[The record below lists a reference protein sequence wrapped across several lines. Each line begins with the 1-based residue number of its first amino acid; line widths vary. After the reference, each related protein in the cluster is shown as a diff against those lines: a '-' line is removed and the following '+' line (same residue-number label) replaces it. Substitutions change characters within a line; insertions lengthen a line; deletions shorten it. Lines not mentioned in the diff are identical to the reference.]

1 MKSFHYFKFVPSDY
15 MMGKIQRC
23 SYQAQAEFIRL
34 CCLYWNSEGYYSL
47 EDAEIECEKLDELF
61 KRKIITEEEGFI
73 VIDFLDVQ
81 LEEIKEIRQK
91 RSNAGKEGAIAK
103 KKKAQ
108 DKQNEASAKQVLNK
122 TKHSIE
128 EHSIE
133 EDKIKK
139 DIEQRKQAFLLD
151 LSEFK
156 DQYNR
161 NLLNEFYSYWTEHGK
176 NDKKM
181 RFEKQKSFSLSRRLT
196 TWKKNENKF
205 NNGKSDTNT
214 GQSALDWVDGL
225 GNDVDSTGFNTID
238 TDYTE
243 F

>member
-47 EDAEIECEKLDELF
+47 EDAEIECEKIDELF

-81 LEEIKEIRQK
+81 LEDIKEIRQK

-108 DKQNEASAKQVLNK
+108 DKQNEASAKQMLNK

-128 EHSIE
+128 EYSIE
-133 EDKIKK
+133 EEKKEIFNTWISYRIEIKK
-139 DIEQRKQAFLLD
+139 EIKVV
-151 LSEFK
+151 ST
-156 DQYNR
+156 
-161 NLLNEFYSYWTEHGK
+161 LN
-176 NDKKM
+176 
-181 RFEKQKSFSLSRRLT
+181 SLV
-196 TWKKNENKF
+196 KKF
-205 NNGKSDTNT
+205 NSEPLDKCLWVVNNSIENNYQGLFWNNYKSSDTHKKPWHVK
-214 GQSALDWVDGL
+214 G
-225 GNDVDSTGFNTID
+225 
-238 TDYTE
+238 Y
-243 F
+243 